1 MVSPKLTMLS
11 NKPSY
16 FFILLGFILSVF
28 VNITK
33 AQTELDPMLEAA
45 QACDTEKIHNLLE
58 QGFDVNGNN
67 ELFLELPSGEAKYYK
82 EAVDAFP
89 PINLAV
95 ENNCIDV
102 VTLLLDAGADINIM
116 GFDGTPLHRAIID
129 NNYGIVELLLK
140 RGADPNISVIYWGT
154 PLHTA
159 FLSDKTDLKL
169 IRLLFDYGADPNSID
184 GRNERPLGYAV
195 SHENPESIKLLLEK
209 GADINAYTRWGS
221 YLHGAAGYCNLEAV
235 KIFLSLGQDVNL
247 PNDDGNTPLHLMNIG
262 VANKGID
269 KIFPVDEQT
278 EEEHDPGTP
287 ARRCKDVSAILIS
300 NGANIMARNNNGDTP
315 LHTAVR
321 SCELETVTLLIEK
334 GADVNAENKYGRTP
348 LHWAAYW
355 NHEDKAKMLIQY
367 GAVINPEAPNKSTPL
382 HSTIFSPNG
391 KYAFFD
397 IVLMRNL
404 DSIDKP
410 SNILLF
416 LLEHGADIEAV
427 QPEESALD
435 FITAHGD
442 TYLTM
447 EIDFMFMLVF
457 EKPQIFNYLL
467 EALDAISDKERIDA
481 LNKAV
486 ACLLQD
492 EQSTIVDQKF
502 NKTETRYR
510 NEMYYG
516 TAILNAVCGDNQ
528 VLVELLLKYGTKA
541 NLHYAILKGD
551 ISSIVQMLES
561 GADPN
566 ETCPRNRETPLHRA
580 IKSNKNKVIIK
591 YLLDYGANPNI
602 GDSEGETPLHRAVSR
617 DEPNIVSLLLSYGAD
632 INALD
637 LNGATPLF
645 YDSEENTTQI
655 RDMLLNDKTDYH
667 IVTKEGKSFMHLAAD
682 WGDLDLIKKLAEMGL
697 DVDLKTKRGKT
708 PLLIS
713 FRYGEEF
720 TRFFLDHGA
729 DPNVCSN
736 NKTPLIMAISRRQQ
750 KMINLLIDSGADINQ
765 VCNLR
770 SPLHVAVTSGET
782 DIMKLLISYGANVNI
797 VNAIGQTPLHEAAY
811 RNNLEAASILIS
823 ANADTSIK
831 DEDGLTPLD
840 VARKRGNQE
849 MVELLSKHE

>member
-1 MVSPKLTMLS
+1 MIS
-11 NKPSY
+11 NKPLY
-16 FFILLGFILSVF
+16 FLVLLGFIFTFF
-28 VNITK
+28 VNVTK
-33 AQTELDPMLEAA
+33 AQTEMDPMLEAA
-45 QACDTEKIHNLLE
+45 QACDTENINILLE
-58 QGFDVNGNN
+58 QGFDANGHN
-67 ELFLELPSGEAKYYK
+67 ESILKMPTYEVESYK
-82 EAVDAFP
+82 EAVTAFP

-102 VTLLLDAGADINIM
+102 VSSLLDAGADINII

-154 PLHTA
+154 SLHTA
-159 FLSDKTDLKL
+159 YLSDKTDLKL
-169 IRLLFDYGADPNSID
+169 IRLLFDYGADPNATD
-184 GRNERPLGYAV
+184 DRNERPLGYAI
-195 SHENPESIKLLLEK
+195 SHENPEYIKLLLEK
-209 GADINAYTRWGS
+209 GADTNAYTKWGS
-221 YLHGAAGYCNLEAV
+221 YLHGAAGYYNLEAV

-321 SCELETVTLLIEK
+321 SCELETVTLLIEQ

-355 NHEDKAKMLIQY
+355 EQEDIARLLVQK
-367 GAVINPEAPNKSTPL
+367 GAIINPVDANKSTPL
-382 HSTIFSPNG
+382 HSTIFSPNSQP
-391 KYAFFD
+391 AFLD
-397 IVLMRNL
+397 IALMRDF
-404 DSIDKP
+404 DSIDKV
-410 SNILLF
+410 SNVLVF
-416 LLEHGADIEAV
+416 LLDNGANVEAV
-427 QPEESALD
+427 QPEESSLD
-435 FITAHGD
+435 FIVAHGD
-442 TYLTM
+442 SYLTM
-447 EIDFMFMLVF
+447 TVSLMFLLVF
-457 EKPQIFNYLL
+457 EKPEIFNYAL
-467 EALDAISDKERIDA
+467 EALDAISDREREKV
-481 LNKAV
+481 LNKMES
-486 ACLLQD
+486 LILQED
-492 EQSTIVDQKF
+492 ISSIDDNVFER
-502 NKTETRYR
+502 TETLFS
-510 NEMYYG
+510 NEKHGG

-528 VLVELLLKYGTKA
+528 GLVELLLKYGAKV
-541 NLHYAILKGD
+541 NLLYAILKGD

-580 IKSNKNKVIIK
+580 IKSNNNEVIIK

-645 YDSEENTTQI
+645 YDSEENTKQI

-682 WGDLDLIKKLAEMGL
+682 WGDLDLIRKLTEMGME
-697 DVDLKTKRGKT
+697 VDLKTQSGET
-708 PLLIS
+708 PLLYSIK
-713 FRYGEEF
+713 YGEEVIRYF
-720 TRFFLDHGA
+720 IDHGA
-729 DPNVCSN
+729 DPNACSTSD
-736 NKTPLIMAISRRQQ
+736 TPLTIAISKGQIDIVR
-750 KMINLLIDSGADINQ
+750 LLIGDCSDINE
-765 VCNLR
+765 VCNLQ
-770 SPLHVAVTSGET
+770 SPLHAAVSSGKT
-782 DIMKLLISYGANVNI
+782 DIMKLLISCGADINI
-797 VNAIGQTPLHEAAY
+797 VNAIGQTPLHNAAFWNY
-811 RNNLEAASILIS
+811 IEGASILLS
-823 ANADTSIK
+823 VNADASIK

-840 VARKRGNQE
+840 VARKRRNQE
-849 MVELLSKHE
+849 MVELLSKYE